1 MTPQKPAH
9 RVRTID
15 LETVSGTAELLEQT
29 QIVEGGA
36 DEHELHVELLSCLA
50 PHLVC
55 PEEHA
60 MRMVDQ
66 NRRAEFSQK
75 AGRLTSHFCVG
86 NSLLHMLKLGRRGWH
101 GKDGLGA
108 AKRWRLCER
117 RPDSLST
124 QPSIDCKRPR
134 RRQRRF

>member
-29 QIVEGGA
+29 QIVEGSA
-36 DEHELHVELLSCLA
+36 DEHKLHIELLSRLA
-50 PHLVC
+50 PHLIC

-75 AGRLTSHFCVG
+75 PGRLTSHFCVG

-101 GKDGLGA
+101 GKDGLGTP
-108 AKRWRLCER
+108 KRWGLVDRLR
-117 RPDSLST
+117 DYLST
-124 QPSIDCKRPR
+124 QPSIDCKRTR
-134 RRQRRF
+134 R